1 MHTDCLEKYQA
12 ILLLLFF
19 FFKLAMKKDGSL
31 QPPSQCKITE
41 GKQINPRSLQLLES
55 RGFCKLLHVLIRPVR
70 LSETKSKAM
79 SGQERKK
86 IKTGNPRE
94 IETAVL

>member
-1 MHTDCLEKYQA
+1 MPGKVPGHSSSS
-12 ILLLLFF
+12 FF